1 MDWLAGEWT
10 RTLLKHGLI
19 EPDQAD
25 AHRKLLNGKPPPATA
40 QFIATAQAI
49 TSEMSSKKFRAWL
62 KDTIGTIKAKKRDL
76 IDVLE
81 AFRQLKN
88 QLATTNYDSL
98 LLEAHTSLTPV
109 TWRDKAAFL
118 AA

>member
-49 TSEMSSKKFRAWL
+49 TSEMSSKK
-62 KDTIGTIKAKKRDL
+62 RDL

-109 TWRDKAAFL
+109 TWRDKAAVL